1 MARQLPL
8 NKGGAAKPRWI
19 CSIILHILML
29 CKYFAITKNFYEYF
43 GLRGLPEC
51 FFYEEPLN
59 IEFEQGYNILP
70 GMCDAP
76 DKSIK

>member
-1 MARQLPL
+1 
-8 NKGGAAKPRWI
+8 
-19 CSIILHILML
+19 ML